1 MRKRVRVLILAALV
15 AAVVVPV
22 GFALSLEATRA
33 TDDVHTSVVAK
44 TTTALPITFDDQTV
58 TGADWLPDIPDGTAL
73 FLAGTILFGLA
84 AALRRSV

>member
-1 MRKRVRVLILAALV
+1 MRKRVRILILAALA

-22 GFALSLEATRA
+22 GFALSLEATRV
-33 TDDVHTSVVAK
+33 TDDVHTAVVA
-44 TTTALPITFDDQTV
+44 TTTSAVLPIAFDDQ